1 MAQPNVC
8 PICLNW
14 DESKSNFSR
23 NRDGYLVQC
32 ETCGNFNISE
42 LAWEDFLDPNVPAG
56 KKLTRVQRS
65 RLSHRVQ
72 AAQRASSSKW
82 PEMNADYVEK
92 FIQSGCPGPTP
103 AEQAVNLLSYIGG
116 EISKNGYS
124 VSSLPRNIHA
134 IVGSPNTAAV
144 SLLITELMQ
153 QGLLSG
159 SGISGGNANGL
170 TADIHMKLA
179 GWQAY
184 ETEKSG
190 KFAGKY
196 GFIAM
201 KFGDPVLDPFVQNH
215 VKPTIRSGIGFYLID
230 VRDVAQAG
238 IIDNIMRAQ
247 IRDSAFVLVDLTH
260 DNAGAYWEAGYAEGL
275 GKPVIYLCEK
285 SKFDKAKT
293 HFDTNHCTTVI
304 WDIENVQQFKN
315 ELIATLRRSLNLFE

>member
-1 MAQPNVC
+1 MAQPSVC
-8 PICLNW
+8 PICLSW
-14 DESKSNFSR
+14 DESKSNISR

-32 ETCGNFNISE
+32 ETCGNYTISE
-42 LAWEDFLDPNVPAG
+42 LAWEDILDPSQRAG
-56 KKLTRVQRS
+56 KNLTRVQRS

-72 AAQRASSSKW
+72 TAQRTSSSKW
-82 PEMNADYVEK
+82 PELDANYVEK
-92 FIQSGCPGPTP
+92 FIQSSCPGPRP
-103 AEQAVNLLSYIGG
+103 AEQAVNLLSYIGD

-134 IVGSPNTAAV
+134 VVGSPDTAAV
-144 SLLITELMQ
+144 SLLITELVQ

-159 SGISGGNANGL
+159 SGISGGNANGF
-170 TADIHMKLA
+170 TADIKMKLA

-201 KFGDPVLDPFVQNH
+201 KFGDPILDPFVQNH
-215 VKPTIRSGIGFYLID
+215 VKPTIRSGIGFDLID

-238 IIDNIMRAQ
+238 IIDNIMRAK

-275 GKPVIYLCEK
+275 GKQVVYLCEK
-285 SKFDKAKT
+285 SKFEKEKS
-293 HFDTNHCTTVI
+293 HFDTNHCTTVP
-304 WDIENVQQFKN
+304 WDIENVELFKS
-315 ELIATLRRSLNLFE
+315 ELIATLRRSLNLFG